1 MIEFR
6 GRHYNGEVL
15 HLEASGS
22 FLPVNEGVPGV
33 VITLRNLTERRKA
46 EAQSEHFKS
55 QLLTIL
61 EATADGILAID
72 NKAKLIH
79 YNQKFRQLWNLSRE
93 QIAAFD
99 DFRLVTFMAEQLS
112 NPESFWQQVRQE
124 SLHPTLNGH
133 GFVEFK
139 DGRVLE
145 RYSSPQEMAGEIV
158 GRVVSYRE
166 ISIGSRS
173 NAA

>member
-1 MIEFR
+1 
-6 GRHYNGEVL
+6 
-15 HLEASGS
+15 
-22 FLPVNEGVPGV
+22 
-33 VITLRNLTERRKA
+33 
-46 EAQSEHFKS
+46 
-55 QLLTIL
+55 
-61 EATADGILAID
+61 
-72 NKAKLIH
+72 
-79 YNQKFRQLWNLSRE
+79 
-93 QIAAFD
+93 
-99 DFRLVTFMAEQLS
+99 
-112 NPESFWQQVRQE
+112 VRQE